1 MLNSAKSTLTHCRH
15 CVETL
20 IPPQYVQLSRFIPVY
35 EVPLIRYVR
44 QIQKT
49 PLNMKFGAHCRAQI
63 NTSRSTLYYF
73 IPVVCIYKRVGCL
86 FHHRTVKTSG
96 VNFLCIILLLFIR
109 YIH

>member
-1 MLNSAKSTLTHCRH
+1 MLNTAKSTLPHCRH

-20 IPPQYVQLSRFIPVY
+20 SPPQYVQLSRFISVY

-49 PLNMKFGAHCRAQI
+49 PLNMKFGAHCRVQI

-73 IPVVCIYKRVGCL
+73 IPEVYVYKRVLCL
-86 FHHRTVKTSG
+86 FHRRTVKTSG
-96 VNFLCIILLLFIR
+96 GVNF
-109 YIH
+109 YE